1 MSDSAQTSAKLEFWD
16 LNFEYIEVSLNDDK
30 KCKFVHA
37 SAISETLQY
46 EKLFS
51 LDFGVE
57 STVKTAGNGKPDKN
71 CNDAEI

>member
-16 LNFEYIEVSLNDDK
+16 LNFEYIEVSLTDDK

-37 SAISETLQY
+37 SAISKTLQN

-51 LDFGVE
+51 LVFGAE
-57 STVKTAGNGKPDKN
+57 STVNTAGNGKPDKN
-71 CNDAEI
+71 CNDVEI

>member
-37 SAISETLQY
+37 SAISKTLQY
-46 EKLFS
+46 EKLLPS
-51 LDFGVE
+51 ELK
-57 STVKTAGNGKPDKN
+57 STVWSTMINIDN
-71 CNDAEI
+71 NDFDPAWLR